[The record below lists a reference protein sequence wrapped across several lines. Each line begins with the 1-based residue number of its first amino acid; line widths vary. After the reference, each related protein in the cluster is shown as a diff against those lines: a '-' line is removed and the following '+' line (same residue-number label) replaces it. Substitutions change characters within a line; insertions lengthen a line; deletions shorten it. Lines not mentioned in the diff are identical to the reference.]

1 LANRNQWL
9 KNIFIAI
16 LCVKM
21 SRVTWASTGRSATQL
36 HKDMFMNHRLDL
48 TKETKNKTIFQT
60 KVIALPSS
68 SKPSKLTVG

>member
-1 LANRNQWL
+1 
-9 KNIFIAI
+9 
-16 LCVKM
+16 M